1 MSVDSAEEPIPVVG
15 VALIRQGQF
24 GPELLAA
31 RRIEPPDLAGGW
43 ELPGGKVEPGE
54 SAEEAAH
61 REIDEELGV
70 DIVLG
75 RQVSGPLDGSWALGE
90 RHTMDV
96 FIAAVADGQE
106 PQALQQHDA
115 IRWLPLADWAEVPWL
130 AGDVGP
136 VLAIVEL
143 LS

>member
-1 MSVDSAEEPIPVVG
+1 
-15 VALIRQGQF
+15 
-24 GPELLAA
+24 
-31 RRIEPPDLAGGW
+31 
-43 ELPGGKVEPGE
+43 
-54 SAEEAAH
+54 
-61 REIDEELGV
+61 
-70 DIVLG
+70 
-75 RQVSGPLDGSWALGE
+75 
-90 RHTMDV
+90 MDV